1 MDPDPDIYIYDKIQ
15 ILKKSFSAKYFLK
28 ELLHHFSEL
37 KSQKEVTSRIGIKI
51 KV

>member
-1 MDPDPDIYIYDKIQ
+1 VDPDPDIYIYDKIL

-37 KSQKEVTSRIGIKI
+37 KSQKEVTI
-51 KV
+51 KVSVELK